1 MDFKESMS
9 YGDYL
14 GLNQILTAQHPL
26 SPNHNEMLFIIQHQ
40 TSELWIKLML
50 HELQAVRE
58 QIRKDELAPAFKMLA
73 RVARIMDQLVHAWDV
88 LATMTPPEYTAIR
101 PYLGAS
107 SASSPS
113 STASSNSSSGTRT
126 PNMLAVHQVAPEH
139 HALLERELHAPS
151 RLRRGGDAAGAQRLP
166 IRRRGWTPTGPS
178 RPPHDESVQGG
189 LAGGLPRPEQHW
201 ALYELAEKLVD
212 LETAF
217 RTWRFRHVT
226 TVERIIGFK
235 TGTGGTAGVS
245 YLRKMLDVVLFPE
258 LFALRTVV
266 TRWAASASPL
276 NIAGALLVGPSDTD
290 APGYPDCTTGF
301 QPMQLARL
309 PFPSIVVASSDDPY
323 VSPARARQ
331 FAQAWGSA
339 YIEIANAGHINGD
352 AGYGPWPEGE
362 RLLLDFCAHV
372 QR

>member
-1 MDFKESMS
+1 MDEQTKKAEWHGAKMDFKESMS

-14 GLNQILTAQHPL
+14 GLDQILTAQHPL

-50 HELQAVRE
+50 HELHAVRE
-58 QIRKDELAPAFKMLA
+58 QMRKDELPPAFKMLA

-107 SASSPS
+107 SGFQSFQYRELEFILGNKNA
-113 STASSNSSSGTRT
+113 
-126 PNMLAVHQVAPEH
+126 NMLAVHQVNPEH

-151 RLRRGGDAAGAQRLP
+151 
-166 IRRRGWTPTGPS
+166 IY
-178 RPPHDESVQGG
+178 DEAVHL
-189 LAGGLPRPEQHW
+189 LARSGLPVSTERLAADPTRPTVHDDSVLAAWLEVYRDPEHHW

-217 RTWRFRHVT
+217 RTWRFRHVS

-258 LFALRTVV
+258 LFALRT
-266 TRWAASASPL
+266 
-276 NIAGALLVGPSDTD
+276 AL
-290 APGYPDCTTGF
+290 
-301 QPMQLARL
+301 
-309 PFPSIVVASSDDPY
+309 
-323 VSPARARQ
+323 
-331 FAQAWGSA
+331 
-339 YIEIANAGHINGD
+339 
-352 AGYGPWPEGE
+352 
-362 RLLLDFCAHV
+362 
-372 QR
+372 